1 MRILPPTPLLPQDQ
15 DIAFSLDISGW
26 DEGTFRVL
34 DFSLTE
40 SLSALYQGHITVVS
54 RNQYLDPAACLDKPV
69 VLRIHHKY
77 DAQLR
82 YFHGVVESMMS
93 VGFSNHWGTY
103 QISLMPDL
111 HRLRHTSD
119 ARIFQQTP
127 VPDIVQ
133 TLFKEQGILHY
144 QLRLKDTRL
153 EREYCVQY
161 RETHLAFIERLLA
174 EEGIF
179 HCWDHGKERAT
190 LVLADLTQFGSLLD
204 GGVQVEYNGQSN
216 PPRESQYISQL
227 QWRETVRPTGLQQRD
242 YCFKKPYYSQSHTSY
257 RQREQGREDG
267 QDRYELY
274 NAYGRYKEP
283 NSGQRFTQ
291 YSLEAIR
298 NDHSTGHGSSN
309 CIHFSAGRR
318 FELTEHPNEVFNRKC
333 LLVSVH
339 HHGQQPQALEED
351 SGAGDTRYSNQFQAI
366 AETGYAWRPTQK
378 YKPLVD
384 GPQIA
389 HVVGPAGEE
398 IYTDQYGRVKLHFP
412 WDRYSQQNENSS
424 CWVRVSQQW
433 AGRRWG
439 AVAIPRIGHEVIVS
453 FLEGDPDQPV
463 VTGRTYH
470 EGNMPPYRL
479 PLHKTRSTTKSHTHK
494 GDGYNELRFE
504 DATNHE
510 QIYLHG
516 QMDYDQIIENDRRE
530 WIRHDRH
537 LRVDHDKFEQVHVNS
552 HQTIGQDKLERVG
565 RNRYFFAGG
574 NFLWKVMG
582 QVHRWIGGSLQ
593 LFVGAGR
600 STVITTSDETL
611 IGVNQSTAVGA
622 LSYLKAPKIVLEAGE
637 ELTIKGPGGFV
648 KIDAAGVHIKGN
660 IVNINAGGSP
670 GAGVPPKPVQP
681 DAPHTPTL
689 PEDADHRGEY

>member
-1 MRILPPTPLLPQDQ
+1 MRIFPPPPLLPQDQ
-15 DIAFSLDISGW
+15 DIAFSLDIGGW

-40 SLSALYQGHITVVS
+40 SLSELYQGHITVVS
-54 RNQYLDPAACLDKPV
+54 RNKYLDPAACLDKPV

-179 HCWDHGKERAT
+179 HCWDHSKERAT
-190 LVLADLTQFGSLLD
+190 LILADLTQFGSLLD

-366 AETGYAWRPTQK
+366 AETGYAWRPAQK

-470 EGNMPPYRL
+470 EGNMPPYPL
-479 PLHKTRSTTKSHTHK
+479 PANKTQTGIKTRSSK
-494 GDGYNELRFE
+494 GGDATNFNELRFE
-504 DATNHE
+504 DLKGQE
-510 QIYLHG
+510 QIYIHAERNQDNVVEHDETTLVG
-516 QMDYDQIIENDRRE
+516 
-530 WIRHDRH
+530 HDRTEN
-537 LRVDHDKFEQVHVNS
+537 VGHDETITIGHDRTETVHNDETTTIDGFQNELIKKAKTETVILAKALTIGLGYQVSVGAAMN
-552 HQTIGQDKLERVG
+552 QTIGLSKTQQIGIHKQVDVG
-565 RNRYFFAGG
+565 SKYVLTAG
-574 NFLWKVMG
+574 
-582 QVHRWIGGSLQ
+582 
-593 LFVGAGR
+593 
-600 STVITTSDETL
+600 DE
-611 IGVNQSTAVGA
+611 
-622 LSYLKAPKIVLEAGE
+622 IVLQTGKAK
-637 ELTIKGPGGFV
+637 LTMKSDGSIKIEGTDITHLCDCEFNV
-648 KIDAAGVHIKGN
+648 KAKNNITLKGKKVTGN
-660 IVNINAGGSP
+660 
-670 GAGVPPKPVQP
+670 
-681 DAPHTPTL
+681 
-689 PEDADHRGEY
+689 

>member
-40 SLSALYQGHITVVS
+40 SLSELYQGHITVVS
-54 RNQYLDPAACLDKPV
+54 RNKYLDPAACLDKPV

-127 VPDIVQ
+127 VSDIVQ

-216 PPRESQYISQL
+216 PPRESQHINQL

-242 YCFKKPYYSQSHTSY
+242 YCFKKPYYSQSHSSY

-318 FELTEHPNEVFNRKC
+318 FELTEHPNAVFNRKC

-366 AETGYAWRPTQK
+366 AETGYAWRPVQK

-389 HVVGPAGEE
+389 HVVGPEGEE

-470 EGNMPPYRL
+470 EGNMPPYPL
-479 PLHKTRSTTKSHTHK
+479 PTNKTQTGIKTRSSK
-494 GDGYNELRFE
+494 GGDATNFNELRFE
-504 DATNHE
+504 DLKGQE
-510 QIYLHG
+510 QIYIHAERNQDNVVEHDETTLVGHDRTENVG
-516 QMDYDQIIENDRRE
+516 NNERTTIGGNQTEMIKRNKTETVLLTKALSMGLAYQVSVGASKNETVGLSSTEQVGIVRQIIAG
-530 WIRHDRH
+530 
-537 LRVDHDKFEQVHVNS
+537 KQFEVICGKTRLVMNADG
-552 HQTIGQDKLERVG
+552 TILLEG
-565 RNRYFFAGG
+565 
-574 NFLWKVMG
+574 
-582 QVHRWIGGSLQ
+582 
-593 LFVGAGR
+593 
-600 STVITTSDETL
+600 
-611 IGVNQSTAVGA
+611 
-622 LSYLKAPKIVLEAGE
+622 
-637 ELTIKGPGGFV
+637 V
-648 KIDAAGVHIKGN
+648 KIAINGSDHIEANSKVIDLN
-660 IVNINAGGSP
+660 
-670 GAGVPPKPVQP
+670 
-681 DAPHTPTL
+681 
-689 PEDADHRGEY
+689 